1 MSNFAHGKTYSTNRK
16 SSMKHKV
23 HFIILTLC
31 ICLVSCTT
39 SKTTVSQSANLSK
52 YKYASLTDVM
62 NYQGSA
68 ALMDAEV
75 KIYDAIDHSRLQMV
89 GDKAISELT
98 YEQKQQLLLV
108 RFGVTQ
114 NDEESI
120 VTVNFVDYFSGRPVA
135 SCRGA
140 FGIGMDRQGDFN
152 GAIKR
157 VASQIEK
164 TFPQH

>member
-1 MSNFAHGKTYSTNRK
+1 MKKTAY
-16 SSMKHKV
+16 
-23 HFIILTLC
+23 IIMLLLC
-31 ICLVSCTT
+31 ISVASCTT
-39 SKTTVSQSANLSK
+39 SKTTVSQSADLSK

-68 ALMDAEV
+68 ALMEAEV
-75 KIYDAIDHSRLQMV
+75 KIYDAIDNSRLQMI
-89 GDKAISELT
+89 GDQAINELS

-120 VTVNFVDYFSGRPVA
+120 VTVNFVDYFTGRPVA

-140 FGIGMDRQGDFN
+140 FGLGMDRQGDFN

-164 TFPQH
+164 TFPKN